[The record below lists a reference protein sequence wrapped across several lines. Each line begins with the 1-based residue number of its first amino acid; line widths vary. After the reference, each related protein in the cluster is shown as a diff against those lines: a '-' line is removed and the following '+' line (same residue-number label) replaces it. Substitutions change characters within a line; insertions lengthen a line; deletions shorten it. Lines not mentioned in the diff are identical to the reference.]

1 MGLEDVTL
9 KVLVLLE
16 TMLHQLGEAHMIV
29 RVLAILVKIE
39 WLVLPCGLHGI
50 TCHAWRVQ
58 GRHEGGAHPLE
69 PSWHAQSVASHITL
83 FKNDSRVTPTNFKSN
98 GD

>member
-29 RVLAILVKIE
+29 RVLAIFVKIE
-39 WLVLPCGLHGI
+39 WLLLPCGLHGM
-50 TCHAWRVQ
+50 TCHA
-58 GRHEGGAHPLE
+58 
-69 PSWHAQSVASHITL
+69 
-83 FKNDSRVTPTNFKSN
+83 
-98 GD
+98 